1 MPRVIVERHFGNPVT
16 DAEVMAVKSR
26 QDDCLDNYYVTWV
39 RSRLSTDR
47 MHMICE
53 YDAADTESVRK
64 VQNEARAKVD
74 RIWPADI
81 FGEI

>member
-1 MPRVIVERHFGNPVT
+1 MPRVIVERHFVDPVT
-16 DAEVMAVKSR
+16 DADVLAVKAR
-26 QDDCLDNYYVTWV
+26 QDDCLDNYNVTWV

-53 YDAADTESVRK
+53 YDAADAESVRK
-64 VQNEARAKVD
+64 VQMEARAKVD

>member
-1 MPRVIVERHFGNPVT
+1 MPRVIVERHFVAPVT
-16 DAEVMAVKSR
+16 EADVMAVKAR
-26 QDDCLDNYYVTWV
+26 QDDCLDNYNVTWV
-39 RSRLSTDR
+39 RSRLSADR
-47 MHMICE
+47 LHMICE

-64 VQNEARAKVD
+64 VQNEARARVD